1 VNRTGWKTANGEKGF
16 TVSEALV
23 VVAIIGVIVLVTLP
37 ALGERYRG
45 YQVRS
50 ATNDLVADLR
60 VARHTA
66 ITQRTT
72 VDFTVNDESDSP
84 PNRYSYIRA
93 NGETRT
99 VEMEDNVAITAA
111 PATALEFEQD
121 GGLDGAAG
129 TIILQTQVSDTR
141 IDRYTV
147 VVSTVGTVAV
157 DFDAVAP

>member
-1 VNRTGWKTANGEKGF
+1 MA
-16 TVSEALV
+16 
-23 VVAIIGVIVLVTLP
+23 VILLVTLP

-84 PNRYSYIRA
+84 PNRYSYTRA
-93 NGETRT
+93 NGEVRT
-99 VEMEDNVAITAA
+99 VEMEINIDITSA
-111 PATALEFEQD
+111 PATPLEFEQN
-121 GGLDGAAG
+121 GGLDGGAS
-129 TIILQTQVSDTR
+129 TIILQTQVSDVR

-147 VVSTVGTVAV
+147 NVSTVGTVTV
-157 DFDAVAP
+157 DYDAVAP